1 MRRRKKKGGR
11 GRGEKKYAC
20 PISLFFWETP
30 FAGKR
35 SSWLVRHREVDWCL
49 SINCKTILFM
59 PFPSVFW
66 NWSGWECRVYYAMR
80 KSKRFLHWSSGQDLL
95 AVLKATPLLPH
106 AKIPLVPIRFFFWVN
121 YALEGS
127 MFWLSKC
134 DFSRLF
140 HTGRSWHVIDSLW
153 FLNFWSS
160 WFALWCKSVFFNL
173 FWSVKLFLSL
183 NKAVRLFIFVQSSS
197 GSE

>member
-1 MRRRKKKGGR
+1 MQGRKKEREEGEA
-11 GRGEKKYAC
+11 RGEKKYAC
-20 PISLFFWETP
+20 PITLFFWETP
-30 FAGKR
+30 YAGKQ
-35 SSWLVRHREVDWCL
+35 SSWLVRHRQVDWCL
-49 SINCKTILFM
+49 SINCKSILFI

-95 AVLKATPLLPH
+95 AVLKPTPLLPH
-106 AKIPLVPIRFFFWVN
+106 AKMLLVPIRFFFWRVD

-140 HTGRSWHVIDSLW
+140 HTERSWHAYWFSVVFWISGLHDLPSDARAFSLTS
-153 FLNFWSS
+153 FE
-160 WFALWCKSVFFNL
+160 V
-173 FWSVKLFLSL
+173 
-183 NKAVRLFIFVQSSS
+183 
-197 GSE
+197 

>member
-1 MRRRKKKGGR
+1 MRGRKKE
-11 GRGEKKYAC
+11 RGEGERRKKYAC

-30 FAGKR
+30 YAGKR

-49 SINCKTILFM
+49 SINCKSILFI

-95 AVLKATPLLPH
+95 AVLKPTPLLPH
-106 AKIPLVPIRFFFWVN
+106 AKMLLVPIRSFFWRVD

-140 HTGRSWHVIDSLW
+140 HTKRSRHSYWFSVVFEFLVFMICTLMQERFLW
-153 FLNFWSS
+153 PLSKRK
-160 WFALWCKSVFFNL
+160 AL
-173 FWSVKLFLSL
+173 
-183 NKAVRLFIFVQSSS
+183 FVAK
-197 GSE
+197 